1 MHWRIIFGKF
11 AGRWAGTFSDGKLTT
26 RIHDP
31 RCGYVMEQLTC
42 FGAPAQTMRRAKPH
56 IGTDKLRGV
65 VKNIRREIERL
76 GGEIKFG
83 VQVEDLLVCQGKL
96 AGLIADGQPIACDQL
111 VLAVGHSARDTF
123 EMLMKHQI
131 PMIAK
136 AFSVGL
142 RIEHLQSVIDRGL

>member
-1 MHWRIIFGKF
+1 M
-11 AGRWAGTFSDGKLTT
+11 
-26 RIHDP
+26 
-31 RCGYVMEQLTC
+31 C
-42 FGAPAQTMRRAKPH
+42 
-56 IGTDKLRGV
+56 
-65 VKNIRREIERL
+65 IRDRL

-142 RIEHLQSVIDRGL
+142 RIEPVSYTHLDVYKRQISC